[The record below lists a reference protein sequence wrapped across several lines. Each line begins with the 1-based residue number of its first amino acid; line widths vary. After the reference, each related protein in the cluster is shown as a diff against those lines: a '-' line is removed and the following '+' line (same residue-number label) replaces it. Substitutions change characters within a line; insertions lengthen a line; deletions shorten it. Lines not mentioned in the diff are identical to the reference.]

1 MQCQRLSLLNPPLR
15 DPQVC
20 VFVERLARRLLDNFP
35 VIGMDALEEGLAGAR
50 KLLRRDA
57 EEIMHLVGPTDITGL
72 EVPLP
77 VAEVGD
83 SLGVN
88 EARLA
93 MF

>member
-1 MQCQRLSLLNPPLR
+1 MQCQRLSLLIPPLR
-15 DPQVC
+15 DPLVC
-20 VFVERLARRLLDNFP
+20 VFVERLARRLVDNFS
-35 VIGMDALEEGLAGAR
+35 VVGMDALEEGLVGVR
-50 KLLRRDA
+50 KLLRRDG

-83 SLGVN
+83 SLGDN

-93 MF
+93 ML

>member
-1 MQCQRLSLLNPPLR
+1 
-15 DPQVC
+15 
-20 VFVERLARRLLDNFP
+20 
-35 VIGMDALEEGLAGAR
+35 
-50 KLLRRDA
+50 
-57 EEIMHLVGPTDITGL
+57 MHLVGPTDITGL